1 MTNITI
7 SELESTVL
15 SDDLCTI
22 VEGSESTKKTSLGEL
37 KSFIVEGKQDTLIA
51 GQNVTIEDNVISV
64 NVEGGNGESNYKGE
78 YSDEETYTK
87 GDIVVDSSNRF
98 YICIKD
104 STTGVATNNIL
115 TWTQITNDGFVK
127 YSETSADE
135 ELFLGLIISS
145 VDGSGYSGVMKFSDN
160 APKVNAAT
168 GELVGYAT
176 TQQMTNELSTKQDR
190 LIPGDGITIED
201 NVISSVGGGSSGT
214 TITMRDWSN

>member
-78 YSDEETYTK
+78 YSDTETYIK
-87 GDIVVDSSNRF
+87 GDCVCYYNDFYMCCAESVNGFNPSYMGHWKRIDNADIVNFSNAAGDQEY
-98 YICIKD
+98 YIGLV
-104 STTGVATNNIL
+104 STLASEGLRAGSVE
-115 TWTQITNDGFVK
+115 
-127 YSETSADE
+127 YS
-135 ELFLGLIISS
+135 I
-145 VDGSGYSGVMKFSDN
+145 N
-160 APKVNAAT
+160 APKINAAT
-168 GELVGYAT
+168 GELIGYTT

-190 LIPGDGITIED
+190 LIPGDGIIIED
-201 NVISSVGGGSSGT
+201 NVISSIGGGSGGT